1 MSDNR
6 SAAAVAMLCVV
17 VINTKNTK
25 LRAAL
30 DQLDQEE
37 TEEIVQST
45 AHLQQ
50 NLHFT
55 IASSHLE
62 YCYENLY

>member
-25 LRAAL
+25 LRAVL

-37 TEEIVQST
+37 KEEIVQST
-45 AHLQQ
+45 AHLCTKNYILQ
-50 NLHFT
+50 
-55 IASSHLE
+55 
-62 YCYENLY
+62 LYQVI